1 MLIGAIYVVLRI
13 LVDVLLFFFIFSGE
27 TEENR
32 LGIIQ
37 GQADV
42 PLNDTGRQQARLAAE
57 KLACETFTSV
67 YSSDLIRVKEV
78 FTPSIKRGP
87 ICTLC
92 ADPPKFLVEICTKV
106 HLSFPEISGIA
117 SKCSG
122 MSRFPNPE
130 HLRTSYGNHGHL
142 YGNETCTHTPHNLAL
157 SVDCAIIK

>member
-1 MLIGAIYVVLRI
+1 MCYTEDLGRYTVIH
-13 LVDVLLFFFIFSGE
+13 FIFSGE

-78 FTPSIKRGP
+78 FT
-87 ICTLC
+87 
-92 ADPPKFLVEICTKV
+92 
-106 HLSFPEISGIA
+106 
-117 SKCSG
+117 
-122 MSRFPNPE
+122 
-130 HLRTSYGNHGHL
+130 GN
-142 YGNETCTHTPHNLAL
+142 
-157 SVDCAIIK
+157 